1 MAVSVAV
8 VVVVS
13 LVVVAPGAPLTKR
26 AVDAG
31 VTSGES
37 ARLASA
43 SG

>member
-1 MAVSVAV
+1 MAVSVA
-8 VVVVS
+8 VVVS

-31 VTSGES
+31 VASGES